1 MREWMGP
8 TNFLGGQLPIER
20 QGHGLVSLNDTKFA
34 LFAGT
39 NAFFGDIL
47 PPFNNKFR
55 RTFYFGIK
63 ISNIQIL
70 MLDLCIEGIVSN
82 EFDEFADISMHCV
95 RALQRSADFRHP
107 FDDMDRLDR

>member
-1 MREWMGP
+1 MMREQTTAKSVCIAFFFFCLQNTKGDKMREWMGP

-20 QGHGLVSLNDTKFA
+20 QGHGLVSLNVTKFA

-55 RTFYFGIK
+55 GHF
-63 ISNIQIL
+63 IL
-70 MLDLCIEGIVSN
+70 
-82 EFDEFADISMHCV
+82 
-95 RALQRSADFRHP
+95 ALKYLTSRF
-107 FDDMDRLDR
+107 